1 MRVRLNL
8 PTALVLHFELSVEFW
23 LLLVAALCARS
34 FALRLLL
41 LHLLL
46 CVCQCR
52 QLAFMLIV
60 HTAVLTEYVRV
71 SSYLNRTTT
80 SSKQKEGDM
89 KWHGQWPHRS
99 EHSGIDRCD
108 STALVHAYSRGWLEC
123 QRPC

>member
-8 PTALVLHFELSVEFW
+8 PTALVLHFELSAVV
-23 LLLVAALCARS
+23 LVLLVAAVCARS

-46 CVCQCR
+46 CVCQCH
-52 QLAFMLIV
+52 QLAFMLVV
-60 HTAVLTEYVRV
+60 HTVVLTQYVRV

-89 KWHGQWPHRS
+89 K
-99 EHSGIDRCD
+99 
-108 STALVHAYSRGWLEC
+108 
-123 QRPC
+123 